1 MNIAPDR
8 RLVRGCAG
16 LAGAAL
22 LVVFVPALREVWFG
36 SAAVLAALVL
46 WDGVLLRRQPG
57 VRTRRVFPPHAA
69 IGRAAEIVVVV
80 ENPGDRPAV
89 VTIVDEC
96 PTDVGSPEPRFD
108 DVPVPARGAVQ
119 LDRTARPARRGDRVH
134 GPLVV
139 LERAPLGLLRR
150 RTVQDAGAVLAV
162 YPDAT
167 RYLRPEAL
175 DPTRVLALLGVRPTR
190 RRGDGLE
197 FESLRDYVPGDDPRR
212 VDWAASARRGRLVS
226 RRYQHERHRTVVIAV
241 DASRLM
247 GARIGDRTK
256 LDFAVDA
263 ALALAYAG
271 LVAGDRMA
279 MTVFDR
285 RVRGWVPPQQHRAR
299 LGAFIELLRT
309 AEPTLTEA
317 SHAALVRELS
327 RRQRQRCLV
336 VVLTDFVEVAAEAL
350 LEPLAVLGRRHRV
363 LLVALRDP
371 VFAGLRAP
379 APADD
384 VPLGPYRRLALD
396 HLLREREAAMA
407 TARRRGLQTLDLAPD
422 EVTAAVLNR
431 YLALR
436 AQAG

>member
-1 MNIAPDR
+1 
-8 RLVRGCAG
+8 
-16 LAGAAL
+16 
-22 LVVFVPALREVWFG
+22 
-36 SAAVLAALVL
+36 
-46 WDGVLLRRQPG
+46 
-57 VRTRRVFPPHAA
+57 
-69 IGRAAEIVVVV
+69 
-80 ENPGDRPAV
+80 
-89 VTIVDEC
+89 
-96 PTDVGSPEPRFD
+96 
-108 DVPVPARGAVQ
+108 
-119 LDRTARPARRGDRVH
+119 VH